1 MTAVLRVLLVGA
13 LGLALAAGT
22 ALAQK
27 NKPNSWSGDSD
38 GNAEWKMTEEW
49 GYERPEKTMR
59 EFHTGDLDEC
69 KRQCLREQSCR
80 AYVYKTGS
88 GSCRLKFEA
97 TSKKPDK
104 KSVTGVKVK
113 RGGQDDRD
121 DFGSWAEAKKAC
133 RERVARE
140 TSASPGSI
148 KLDFDEDTGSTARFQ
163 WHAAQRRGNCS
174 ATQNGRVTDFSTLG
188 GSTKDKVT
196 KDETTAPTTKDKAAT
211 KPKSKQPATE
221 PAEPTKQTK

>member
-1 MTAVLRVLLVGA
+1 MKAVLRVFLVGA

-69 KRQCLREQSCR
+69 KRQCMREQSCR

-88 GSCRLKFEA
+88 GSCRLKYEA

-104 KSVTGVKVK
+104 KSVTGVKVR
-113 RGGQDDRD
+113 RGGRDDRD
-121 DFGSWAEAKKAC
+121 DFGNWAEARKAC

-140 TSASPGSI
+140 TSASQGSI
-148 KLDFDEDTGSTARFQ
+148 KLDFDEDTGNTARFQ
-163 WHAAQRRGNCS
+163 WHAAQRRGSCT
-174 ATQNGRVTDFSTLG
+174 ATQNGRVSGFSTLAG
-188 GSTKDKVT
+188 RTRDRV
-196 KDETTAPTTKDKAAT
+196 AAT
-211 KPKSKQPATE
+211 PTPAL
-221 PAEPTKQTK
+221 PAKQTK